1 MPFAVGYARFSST
14 KQGKGSSLQRQQELI
29 ADWINNNPDYKL
41 YPKKFEDL
49 GRSASKGD
57 HLKHGFGKLL
67 EAIQQGEI
75 KDGDV
80 ILVEA
85 IDRIGRLPET
95 QMISLIHEIISA
107 RVKIITLQD
116 GCTYGP
122 VITSEQ
128 IWSLLGKVQQAYA
141 YTAQLSDRIK
151 KSYRNREELARQ
163 GGIPKRRTPI
173 WLNSNGTLKNEIATA
188 MKGAFEDALAG
199 IGERRIL
206 KRLIR
211 ADSVF
216 DTINPSTIRRWLTNR
231 IAIGYWKEY
240 KIYPPI
246 VSEELFY
253 QVQKR
258 FDDEYKPATAAR
270 THFLSGLI
278 KCGECGSNMQV
289 KINKYSPFSMRCST
303 RCVYGDLRCQNSKS
317 FPVPVLL
324 QICNDTAT
332 LAVEAA
338 MQNLE
343 LSTSRKRIIIIE
355 GQLQDISKKIN
366 NLALSLEKYGP
377 LPELDAKIT
386 TLIEERKKL
395 ERERAFVVDDTTASD
410 SSYDKAWDYQYELIA
425 DDQMRL
431 NALLQTAGYHI
442 NCYTDGRIQANTIGN
457 EFSKCV
463 YDGYCR
469 KKQAY
474 KISTTEKTHFIAN
487 REGTLTK
494 ERLQHFKSM
503 LTIQHSET
511 NAPLKAADTSPAEQE
526 MYDFY
531 KTI

>member
-1 MPFAVGYARFSST
+1 MPYAVGYARFSST

-29 ADWINNNPDYKL
+29 SEWIDDNPDYKL

-57 HLKHGFGKLL
+57 HLKHGFGMLL
-67 EAIQQGEI
+67 DAIQQGEI

-95 QMISLIHEIISA
+95 QMISLIHEIITA
-107 RVKIITLQD
+107 KIKIITLQD
-116 GCTYGP
+116 RCTYGP
-122 VITSEQ
+122 VIKAEQ

-141 YTAQLSDRIK
+141 YSASLSERIK
-151 KSYRNREELARQ
+151 ASYKKREELAKH
-163 GGIPKRRTPI
+163 GIIPKRRTPI
-173 WLNSNGTLKNEIATA
+173 WLHSDGTLKNEIASA

-211 ADSVF
+211 ADAAF
-216 DTINPSTIRRWLTNR
+216 ETINPSTIRRWLTNR
-231 IAIGYWKEY
+231 IAIGFWKEH

-258 FDDEYKPATAAR
+258 FEEEYKPATAAR
-270 THFLSGLI
+270 IHFLSGLI

-289 KINKYSPFSMRCST
+289 KINKHSPFTMSCST
-303 RCVYGDLRCQNSKS
+303 RCKYGDLRCQNSKS

-338 MQNLE
+338 MQSLE
-343 LSTSRKRIIIIE
+343 LTASKKRTIIIE

-395 ERERAFVVDDTTASD
+395 ERDRFFVVDDATESD
-410 SSYDKAWDYQYELIA
+410 SKYYKAWDYQYKLIA

-431 NALLQTAGYHI
+431 NALLQTAGYYI
-442 NCYTDGRIQANTIGN
+442 DCYTDGRIQANTIGN

-474 KISTTEKTHFIAN
+474 KISIAEKTHFIAN

-503 LTIQHSET
+503 LAIQHSEN
-511 NAPLKAADTSPAEQE
+511 NATLKAIYTSPAEQE
-526 MYDFY
+526 IYDFY

>member
-1 MPFAVGYARFSST
+1 MPYAVGYARFSST
-14 KQGKGSSLQRQQELI
+14 KQGKGSSLHRQQELI
-29 ADWINNNPDYKL
+29 AEWIENNPSYKL

-67 EAIQQGEI
+67 DAIQQGEI

-107 RVKIITLQD
+107 KVKIITLQD
-116 GCTYGP
+116 NCTYGP
-122 VITSEQ
+122 VIKSEQ

-141 YTAQLSDRIK
+141 YSASLSERIK
-151 KSYRNREELARQ
+151 ASYKKREELAKH
-163 GGIPKRRTPI
+163 GIIPKRRTPI
-173 WLNSNGTLKNEIATA
+173 WLNSNGILKNEIASA

-211 ADSVF
+211 ANAAF
-216 DTINPSTIRRWLTNR
+216 DTINPSTIRRWLSNR
-231 IAIGYWKEY
+231 VAIGYWKEH

-246 VSEELFY
+246 VSDELFY
-253 QVQKR
+253 QVQNR
-258 FDDEYKPATAAR
+258 FAEEYKPATAAR
-270 THFLSGLI
+270 IHFLSGLI
-278 KCGECGSNMQV
+278 KCGECGANMQV
-289 KINKYSPFSMRCST
+289 KINKHSPFTMRCST
-303 RCVYGDLRCQNSKS
+303 RCAYGDLRCQNSKS

-332 LAVEAA
+332 LAVETA
-338 MQNLE
+338 MQNIE
-343 LSTSRKRIIIIE
+343 LSTSKKRIIIID
-355 GQLQDISKKIN
+355 GQLQNISKKIN
-366 NLALSLEKYGP
+366 NLAIVLEEHGP
-377 LPELDAKIT
+377 VPELNAKIAA
-386 TLIEERKKL
+386 LIKERKKL
-395 ERERAFVVDDTTASD
+395 DHDKLFVVDESTKNDTT
-410 SSYDKAWDYQYELIA
+410 YEKAWDYQYELIA
-425 DDQMRL
+425 DDPMRL
-431 NALLQTAGYHI
+431 NALLQTADYYI
-442 NCYTDGRIQANTIGN
+442 SCYTDGRIQANTTGN

-474 KISTTEKTHFIAN
+474 KISTTEKTHLITN
-487 REGTLTK
+487 RDGTLTK
-494 ERLQHFKSM
+494 ERLQHFKNM
-503 LTIQHSET
+503 LAIQHLDSNT
-511 NAPLKAADTSPAEQE
+511 TLKNVHTSPAEQE
-526 MYDFY
+526 VYDFY